1 MTQMQWHKTMSMVLL
16 WTMMITVMT
25 VHIWPMKVMF
35 DDCLDVKELMHNVAL
50 EVLMQNIKKEFDN
63 FEIFDKASRNFLNTG
78 MQ

>member
-35 DDCLDVKELMHNVAL
+35 DDCLDVEELMHNVAL
-50 EVLMQNIKKEFDN
+50 EVLMQNIKKEFEN
-63 FEIFDKASRNFLNTG
+63 FEIFDKASRNFLYTG

>member
-35 DDCLDVKELMHNVAL
+35 DDCLDVEELMHNVAL

>member
-35 DDCLDVKELMHNVAL
+35 DDCLDVEELMHNVAL
-50 EVLMQNIKKEFDN
+50 EVLM
-63 FEIFDKASRNFLNTG
+63 
-78 MQ
+78 